1 MKEYNLL
8 LSFVCALFVV
18 LFFCLDMHLGSVPG
32 SLSNPSLT
40 TLATLCLS
48 LYPAVSGAF
57 ICTVMMPVF
66 LVMGQHLIL
75 EGTLEAQMQEDCHL
89 YEEF

>member
-1 MKEYNLL
+1 MC
-8 LSFVCALFVV
+8 VVFVV
-18 LFFCLDMHLGSVPG
+18 LLFCLDMHLGSVPG

-40 TLATLCLS
+40 TLTTLCLS

-57 ICTVMMPVF
+57 TRTVIMPVF